1 MRSPPKT
8 HDALLQKPVAAIGEL
23 RSTVDQGTITYPW
36 STREVVNIVQRLQKS
51 PGAGVRPTWCETS
64 STCDSYNKDT
74 REALIEA
81 LHKHGIPI
89 GAKPTSV
96 KRICRSPQ
104 PEVKMTGCWS
114 MNRDGNARLELSH

>member
-8 HDALLQKPVAAIGEL
+8 QDALLQKPVAAIGEL

-51 PGAGVRPTWCETS
+51 PGVGVRPTWCETS
-64 STCDSYNKDT
+64 STCDSYDKDT

-96 KRICRSPQ
+96 KRSKTSGEAR
-104 PEVKMTGCWS
+104 MTHTHTHTHILKAHPAL
-114 MNRDGNARLELSH
+114 D